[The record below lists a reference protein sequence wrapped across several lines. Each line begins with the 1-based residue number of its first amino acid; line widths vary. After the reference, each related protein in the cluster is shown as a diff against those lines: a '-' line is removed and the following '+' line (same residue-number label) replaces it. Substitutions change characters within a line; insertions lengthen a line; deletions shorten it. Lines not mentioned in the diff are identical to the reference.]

1 MEENF
6 KNTYNKLKEDNEN
19 KYEAKVSAKTTKFLF
34 YLFVAWVITSF
45 IQSIVRIIFSA
56 ESNIYLVAR
65 LISITIIIIMLL
77 VMIYVMNKNI
87 SYWKIAYE
95 FKKNVGTKFW
105 PLLEKDLN
113 YNPDRELINK
123 DFVKNEMEN
132 LITKDFT
139 IVDIEDCLENDIL
152 KMYTIKYNDENNKRF
167 NGIFSIIQK
176 ENKEIDE
183 NIYDNIKNKKLSIS
197 EYLVKAKQTE
207 TKTYLL
213 IDALEIFHFS
223 NQNFFSEKELYED
236 YIRYLEIKGLIN

>member
-6 KNTYNKLKEDNEN
+6 KKAYNKLKEENEN
-19 KYEAKVSAKTTKFLF
+19 KYKAKISAKTTQVLF
-34 YLFVAWVITSF
+34 GLFVAWVITSF

-56 ESNIYLVAR
+56 ESNIYLLVR
-65 LISITIIIIMLL
+65 LIDITIIIAMLFM
-77 VMIYVMNKNI
+77 MIYVMNKNI

-95 FKKNVGTKFW
+95 FKKNVGIKFW
-105 PLLEKDLN
+105 KLLENDLK
-113 YNPDRELINK
+113 YIPDRELINK
-123 DFVKNEMEN
+123 DFVKNEMKN
-132 LITKDFT
+132 LIAKDFT

-152 KMYTIKYNDENNKRF
+152 KMYTVKYNDENNKRF

-176 ENKEIDE
+176 EDEKIDE
-183 NIYDNIKNKKLSIS
+183 NIYDNIKNKKLNIS

-236 YIRYLEIKGLIN
+236 YIRYLEVRGLIN